1 MEADRQ
7 KKDITEVFPDISERC
22 EVSFKYN
29 DVELPLEPVF
39 AHMYKQFDDL
49 VTAKAKELVE
59 DKLFNHNEFLETIS
73 ETIKRDMLKKLGLV
87 PDEW

>member
-1 MEADRQ
+1 
-7 KKDITEVFPDISERC
+7 
-22 EVSFKYN
+22 
-29 DVELPLEPVF
+29 
-39 AHMYKQFDDL
+39 MYKQFDDL